1 MSDSNWMHVAPPSVD
16 FDALLAKFR
25 SAESLPD
32 LPASALQLCDA
43 IDKGDAETGQLEKII
58 LSDPAITGSVLKAA
72 NSALYG
78 GKSNN
83 ASTVK
88 GAILLLG
95 QKAIRSIAVSVWVQS
110 LVHQSKGSPKFDPAK
125 FAAHSMFVGFLSK
138 YLLSTVTRTKSV
150 KSAWTP
156 DELFAAGVLHDLG
169 IGLLASIDAK
179 LYEAAQSFAA
189 ANGKSLNQS
198 FLEVTGRSV
207 DILSVAAAQAWKL
220 PDLFVDVL
228 MGQSEPLLADKEVD
242 ALCCVNYAEYL
253 AQRTGYAL
261 SDWRVEAVIE
271 PEVEERVGLSP
282 DDVSDVLEL
291 VAGLTTEFVA
301 AA

>member
-1 MSDSNWMHVAPPSVD
+1 MHVAPPSVD

-25 SAESLPD
+25 SAETLPD

-110 LVHQSKGSPKFDPAK
+110 LVHQSKGSPKFDPSR

-138 YLLSTVTRTKSV
+138 YLLSSVTKTKGV
-150 KSAWTP
+150 RSAWTP

-179 LYEAAQSFAA
+179 LYEAAQSHAA
-189 ANGKSLNQS
+189 ANGLSLNEAFNQ
-198 FLEVTGRSV
+198 LTGRSV

-228 MGQSEPLLADKEVD
+228 MGQSEPLLAEKEND

-253 AQRTGYAL
+253 AHKTGYAL
-261 SDWRVEAVIE
+261 SDWRVEPVIE
-271 PEVEERVGLSP
+271 AEVEERVGLSP
-282 DDVSDVLEL
+282 EDVSDVLEL
-291 VAGLTTEFVA
+291 VANLTSEFVKA
-301 AA
+301 A